1 MEVRRK
7 RKNLGG
13 IPTASMSDVAFL
25 LLVFF
30 LSTTKFDLK
39 KGLGINLPAAS
50 ELADKKVRLKD
61 ENITKIS
68 IDKDGIVRYK
78 TSNMPEVEEISMN
91 NIQSVVKGIVTSNP
105 DMVISLKTDRKSKYK
120 YMVQVLD
127 KLQAA
132 GAEKISLS
140 TN

>member
-1 MEVRRK
+1 MLRRK
-7 RKNLGG
+7 RKDLGG

-30 LSTTKFDLK
+30 LSTTKFDIK
-39 KGLGINLPAAS
+39 KGLGIVLPAVS
-50 ELADKKVRLKD
+50 DGTQKKVKLKD
-61 ENITKIS
+61 DNLTKIW
-68 IDKDGIVRYK
+68 IDKDGVITLKSGGDERIAPMNKLQKTIHQIVK
-78 TSNMPEVEEISMN
+78 D
-91 NIQSVVKGIVTSNP
+91 NP
-105 DMVISLKTDRKSKYK
+105 DMVISLKTDRQSKYQ

-127 KLQAA
+127 KLQAS

>member
-1 MEVRRK
+1 MLRRK
-7 RKNLGG
+7 RKDMGG

-30 LSTTKFDLK
+30 LSTTKFDIK

-50 ELADKKVRLKD
+50 SEAQTKVKLDPK
-61 ENITKIS
+61 NITKVWIDAEGSITLATFEAEEQIS
-68 IDKDGIVRYK
+68 INQLESKIRKIV
-78 TSNMPEVEEISMN
+78 SGNPE
-91 NIQSVVKGIVTSNP
+91 
-105 DMVISLKTDRKSKYK
+105 MVISLKTDRKSKYQH
-120 YMVQVLD
+120 MVNALD

>member
-1 MEVRRK
+1 MLLRRK
-7 RKNLGG
+7 RKDTGG

-30 LSTTKFDLK
+30 LSTTKFDIK
-39 KGLGINLPAAS
+39 KGLGLVLPPAS
-50 ELADKKVRLKD
+50 EQAEKRVKLKD
-61 ENITKIS
+61 ENITKVWINKEGAVR
-68 IDKDGIVRYK
+68 IINTEMDDEIPMNKIQAKIKD
-78 TSNMPEVEEISMN
+78 
-91 NIQSVVKGIVTSNP
+91 IVTANP
-105 DMVISLKTDRKSKYK
+105 DTVISLKTDRQSKYK
-120 YMVQVLD
+120 YMVMVLD

>member
-1 MEVRRK
+1 MLRRK
-7 RKNLGG
+7 RRDMGG
-13 IPTASMSDVAFL
+13 IPTSSMSDVAFL

-30 LSTTKFDLK
+30 LSTTKFDVK

-50 ELADKKVRLKD
+50 TGEATKVKLDPKNVTKVWIDAEGMITLKTFEGEEQIKINQLEGKIKK
-61 ENITKIS
+61 
-68 IDKDGIVRYK
+68 IV
-78 TSNMPEVEEISMN
+78 S
-91 NIQSVVKGIVTSNP
+91 GNP
-105 DMVISLKTDRKSKYK
+105 DMVVSLKTDRKSKYQN
-120 YMVQVLD
+120 MVQALD

>member
-1 MEVRRK
+1 MVRRK
-7 RKNLGG
+7 RKDMGG

-30 LSTTKFDLK
+30 LSTTKFDIK

-50 ELADKKVRLKD
+50 KNAEKKVKLKE
-61 ENITKIS
+61 ENITKVW
-68 IDKDGIVRYK
+68 IDAEGVITLKTKDAEETVSLNQLESKIRKIV
-78 TSNMPEVEEISMN
+78 SD
-91 NIQSVVKGIVTSNP
+91 NP
-105 DMVISLKTDRKSKYK
+105 DMVVSLKTDRKSKYQN
-120 YMVQVLD
+120 MVKALD
-127 KLQAA
+127 RLQAA